1 MRYSKIRKMD
11 IVNGIG
17 ISCSIFFQ
25 GCSHHCK
32 GCFNEDTWDFC
43 AGKYFD
49 KETEDTFIELCKNKH
64 INAVSI
70 LGGEPLDQDNEEMFL
85 FLSRIK
91 SEVNKPIYLWTG
103 YIIEEIKH
111 NKCISI
117 VDVLID
123 GKFEEVN
130 KDINLYLRGSSNQN
144 IYKKGINYD

>member
-32 GCFNEDTWDFC
+32 GCFNEDTWDFRS
-43 AGKYFD
+43 GIYFD

-103 YIIEEIKH
+103 YILEEIKY
-111 NKCISI
+111 NKCISM
-117 VDVLID
+117 VDTLID
-123 GKFEEVN
+123 GKFEELN